1 MGFSIFWVKH
11 LVRQKMESGLIT
23 LRLPGG
29 GAGIFLRRDAL
40 DDSFFVNHFGK
51 GRRSDENGKNLKYSD
66 FCLKMNKVHIDV
78 ACAQ

>member
-11 LVRQKMESGLIT
+11 LVRQSSGLIT

-29 GAGIFLRRDAL
+29 GAGIFFLRRDAL
-40 DDSFFVNHFGK
+40 NDSFFVNHSGK

>member
-1 MGFSIFWVKH
+1 MR
-11 LVRQKMESGLIT
+11 LVSGLIT

-51 GRRSDENGKNLKYSD
+51 GRRSDENGKNLLN
-66 FCLKMNKVHIDV
+66 FVLRFWN
-78 ACAQ
+78 

>member
-11 LVRQKMESGLIT
+11 PCATGERT
-23 LRLPGG
+23 NYFTFTWG

-51 GRRSDENGKNLKYSD
+51 GRRSDENGKNLK
-66 FCLKMNKVHIDV
+66 
-78 ACAQ
+78 